1 MYLQLTPDKL
11 QAFQRILTNVL
22 ILHFIKDEEN
32 KKEKTSKTVKQVLSK
47 TQKRK
52 IKRIKKIKKREE
64 LQKLSGGNNNI
75 VQENK

>member
-32 KKEKTSKTVKQVLSK
+32 KKEKSKTVKQVLSK

-64 LQKLSGGNNNI
+64 LQKLSGGNNNN